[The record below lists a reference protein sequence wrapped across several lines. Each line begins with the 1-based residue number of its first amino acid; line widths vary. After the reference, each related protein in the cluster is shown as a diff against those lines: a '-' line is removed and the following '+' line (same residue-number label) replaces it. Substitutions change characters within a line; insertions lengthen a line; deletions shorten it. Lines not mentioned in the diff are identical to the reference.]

1 MTFRS
6 RQRVRFHEADP
17 AGIAFFANAYVY
29 AHTAYDELLRDGG
42 LTFEMIAAR
51 GAALP
56 LKKTS
61 AEHLR
66 PLPTG
71 AAFDVD
77 VDVIRLGRTS
87 FTLRHRLL
95 LADELAAVVETVHV
109 HARVGTDGRMTAEHL
124 PADLCALLTPHV
136 RVDDGEPRGTAP
148 GPL

>member
-29 AHTAYDELLRDGG
+29 AHTAYDELLRAGG
-42 LTFEMIAAR
+42 ITIELIAAR
-51 GAALP
+51 GNAIP

-66 PLPTG
+66 PLPAG
-71 AAFDVD
+71 AEFVVE
-77 VDVIRLGRTS
+77 VDVIKLGSSS

-95 LADELAAVVETVHV
+95 LDGEVAAIVETVHV
-109 HARVGTDGRMTAEHL
+109 HARMSVDRKMTSEPVPDDVRAALSAHL
-124 PADLCALLTPHV
+124 TS
-136 RVDDGEPRGTAP
+136 AP
-148 GPL
+148 NA